1 MEVNWCKREGT
12 EGKETTETITKT
24 SDASMD
30 VYYGCKTTASP
41 AKPPALLVQFLQTY
55 C

>member
-30 VYYGCKTTASP
+30 VYYGCKTTTSP